1 MLYFPSVCYY
11 HLLFCLSMC
20 NSSVWMTDSPGP
32 FFLPFSDVGT
42 RILQDLMQDFHI
54 CPIMLLPLISPW
66 FAPPCYMSSIA
77 TGLFYLYMH
86 CECLNQIKYI
96 AEHFITFVPQT
107 SYTHVSAHTHLYSTI
122 VCIFQLDLLLLQKC
136 RRTVSISLFNF
147 LKCLKLG

>member
-1 MLYFPSVCYY
+1 
-11 HLLFCLSMC
+11 
-20 NSSVWMTDSPGP
+20 MTDSPGP

-42 RILQDLMQDFHI
+42 RILQDFMQDFHI
-54 CPIMLLPLISPW
+54 CPIMLLPQIRASD
-66 FAPPCYMSSIA
+66 IA

-107 SYTHVSAHTHLYSTI
+107 SYRHVSAHTHLYSTI
-122 VCIFQLDLLLLQKC
+122 ICIFQLDLLLLQKC